1 MPAKGAGRRD
11 PGAAREKGLAV
22 VVDAAVALPPACPLV
37 HDAPDC
43 LAVRVLTAQRAEVA
57 ADPHPEQLDGRLV
70 VALDGQAED
79 AGDPATILELIGDGG
94 ELHPEDRE
102 REVPRGERPGR
113 CIRRPVRSR
122 LARSMSS
129 ISGADSSNRQRSV
142 ASKRRLGPCEG
153 AVESVMVHSRSWCRG
168 HLVPFQA
175 DYGRSFVPIHDGR
188 SEEVV
193 SGLPPCRPAA
203 RWRVRWRGMQP
214 LAPIDRRPGMRCRTP
229 R

>member
-1 MPAKGAGRRD
+1 M
-11 PGAAREKGLAV
+11 
-22 VVDAAVALPPACPLV
+22 
-37 HDAPDC
+37 
-43 LAVRVLTAQRAEVA
+43 RVLTAQRAEVA

-79 AGDPATILELIGDGG
+79 AGDPATILDLIGDGG
-94 ELHPEDRE
+94 EFHPEDRE
-102 REVPRGERPGR
+102 REVLAAHVPGAASGGLCDLDRAFDVVNLGRRQLEPPAVRGFEAPPR
-113 CIRRPVRSR
+113 
-122 LARSMSS
+122 
-129 ISGADSSNRQRSV
+129 
-142 ASKRRLGPCEG
+142 PCEG

-214 LAPIDRRPGMRCRTP
+214 SAPIDRRPGMRCRTP